1 MEQTNQT
8 TSTVQTPTVPQVTQ
22 PTAALMTTLMALV
35 DNYIRDIVVDQVSSI
50 MVNHTTMR
58 AIDEGFRQQVKE
70 IVSEVV
76 ETAIANH
83 VDDEYHLSES
93 HIDDKIES
101 EVESRIS
108 DHDFDDKIN
117 EAVNDAINDFDFTD
131 VITASIKDNITFT
144 ATISVD

>member
-1 MEQTNQT
+1 MEQT

-35 DNYIRDIVVDQVSSI
+35 DNYIRDIVIDQVSSI

-70 IVSEVV
+70 IVGEVV
-76 ETAIANH
+76 EAAIANH
-83 VDDEYHLSES
+83 VDDEYHISEDA
-93 HIDDKIES
+93 INDIATTA
-101 EVESRIS
+101 VE
-108 DHDFDDKIN
+108 DHDFDSQISD
-117 EAVNDAINDFDFTD
+117 AVNDAINDFDFSD
-131 VITASIKDNITFT
+131 VVTAAIKDNVTIT